1 MDTSLLRLRRPPPAG
16 AVFAGWSATLP
27 ELGTALVSV
36 HHPRGVLQAIS
47 FGTLEELLHC
57 EAVAYCGEDAQ
68 PDEAHYLRLRWD
80 EGVVDSGSSG
90 SGVFLS
96 TGQLVGVMTGGFGD
110 CEQQQGPDDYGR
122 FDLAYRAGLH
132 RWLGAR

>member
-1 MDTSLLRLRRPPPAG
+1 MDTALLRLRRPPPAG
-16 AVFAGWSATLP
+16 AVFAGWPATLP
-27 ELGTALVSV
+27 ELDTALVSV
-36 HHPRGVLQAIS
+36 HHPRGVPQAIS

-57 EAVAYCGEDAQ
+57 EAVAYCAEDAQ
-68 PDEAHYLRLRWD
+68 PDAVHYLRLRWD

-110 CEQQQGPDDYGR
+110 CEQQ
-122 FDLAYRAGLH
+122 
-132 RWLGAR
+132 